1 MPPCSSL
8 SNATSNGD
16 DGTNDDNG
24 KDGGNS
30 IGTKRAVSDRADRVT
45 APMRSS
51 RQGLPDQRRD
61 EDHRN
66 DAPLETIGVQGDA
79 AP

>member
-1 MPPCSSL
+1 MAMTVPM
-8 SNATSNGD
+8 TIMGRMV
-16 DGTNDDNG
+16 GTRLQRE
-24 KDGGNS
+24 
-30 IGTKRAVSDRADRVT
+30 RAVSDRADRVT